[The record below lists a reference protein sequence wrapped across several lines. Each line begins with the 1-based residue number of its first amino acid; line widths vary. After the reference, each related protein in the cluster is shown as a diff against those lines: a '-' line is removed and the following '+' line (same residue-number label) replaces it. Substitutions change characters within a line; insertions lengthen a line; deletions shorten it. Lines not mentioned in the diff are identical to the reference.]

1 MSFVTCPFCQTRF
14 AAPTPARC
22 PECGCEVVRLT
33 SGLIKTS
40 AVLIDSE
47 DTRTVYR
54 SVQEVPEKLRR
65 RLVES
70 TQGINSAT
78 IVIADHGGRE
88 HMEKQLDKRLR
99 AFSAAPADASLRS
112 HAAIAGPAPAGPEDV
127 PQAPP
132 GKFRVGSLA
141 RLIGIGLAAAT
152 LAGAAAWMLHGVQW

>member
-1 MSFVTCPFCQTRF
+1 MSPVTCPFCQSRF
-14 AAPTPARC
+14 AAQTPARC

-33 SGLIKTS
+33 SGLVKTS
-40 AVLIDSE
+40 SVLIDSA

-54 SVQEVPEKLRR
+54 SVQEVPENLRR

-88 HMEKQLDKRLR
+88 HMEKQLDNRVR
-99 AFSAAPADASLRS
+99 AFSAAPAE
-112 HAAIAGPAPAGPEDV
+112 AAQVAPAEPPAAEPEDA
-127 PQAPP
+127 PQAVAQA
-132 GKFRVGSLA
+132 GRVGSRT
-141 RLIGIGLAAAT
+141 RLLGIVVAAAA

>member
-1 MSFVTCPFCQTRF
+1 MTCPFCQTRF

-33 SGLIKTS
+33 SGLVKTS
-40 AVLIDSE
+40 AVLIDSKE
-47 DTRTVYR
+47 TRAVYR

-88 HMEKQLDKRLR
+88 HMEKQLDNRLR
-99 AFSAAPADASLRS
+99 GFASPPAEAPEFCRDTAAAPV
-112 HAAIAGPAPAGPEDV
+112 PAGPERAAG
-127 PQAPP
+127 PAST
-132 GKFRVGSLA
+132 RLGSLA
-141 RLIGIGLAAAT
+141 RLVGIGLAAAT